1 MSKILNCNCG
11 EKMRDLAPFLLR
23 VVVGI
28 IFIMHGY
35 QKLTGGVEGVTAFLG
50 GLGFPLPA
58 LFAVLLIA
66 AELGGGILLVLG
78 VFTHWVAKILAVVA
92 LVALVT
98 VHLQNGFFLP
108 GGYEFILL
116 ILVAAVSLV
125 LTGPGRYALDK
136 KMRKR

>member
-116 ILVAAVSLV
+116 ILVATVSLV
-125 LTGPGRYALDK
+125 ITGPGRYALDK

>member
-1 MSKILNCNCG
+1 MRKILNCNCG

>member
-1 MSKILNCNCG
+1 
-11 EKMRDLAPFLLR
+11 MRDLAPFLLR
-23 VVVGI
+23 VVVGL

-35 QKLTGGVEGVTAFLG
+35 QKLTMGVEGVTGFLG
-50 GLGFPLPA
+50 GLGFPMPA

-78 VFTHWVAKILAVVA
+78 VLTHWVAKILALVA

-116 ILVAAVSLV
+116 ILVASISLV

-136 KMRKR
+136 KMRKH